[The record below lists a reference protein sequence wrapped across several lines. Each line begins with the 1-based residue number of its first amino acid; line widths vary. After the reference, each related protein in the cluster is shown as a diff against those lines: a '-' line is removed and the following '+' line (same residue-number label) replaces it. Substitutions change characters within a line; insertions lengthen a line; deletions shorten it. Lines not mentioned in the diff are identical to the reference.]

1 MRSAYESADVALNTS
16 FAEGLSNAILE
27 AIAAGRPILASDIPG
42 NRGPVRGLNGDRPAG
57 LLFDPRNAE
66 HFVGQALRLIDDPE
80 ERIALVR
87 SGRARAAK
95 WPTPED
101 EADGLI
107 RAYEIGLSK
116 NKMQGFSG
124 SRVRRLKGK

>member
-1 MRSAYESADVALNTS
+1 MRSAYESADVVLNTS

-27 AIAAGRPILASDIPG
+27 AIAAGRPVLASDIPG

-57 LLFDPRNAE
+57 LLFDPRNPE
-66 HFVGQALRLIDDPE
+66 DFVGQALRLIDDPE
-80 ERIALVR
+80 ERAAL
-87 SGRARAAK
+87 GQDGQARAAR
-95 WPTPED
+95 WPAAED

-124 SRVRRLKGK
+124 SRVRRLKGT